1 MSRGIG
7 LLSNRVRKIPST
19 EVESVA
25 PDRFSFID
33 VSTSEADLGVPPG
46 DDYFLTSDTQ
56 GQRAWIPPSSI
67 GLNGEENEL
76 VFIKEGISASTT
88 NIEFDESTNSIKF
101 QNAFQTKGAVES
113 LTKVGDSAV
122 VEGVIASFDRT
133 KFGSAKFIVQADEIE
148 NAQRQLSELLVVHD
162 GTNASATEYG
172 VIQSSSYE
180 IAEYDVRITGDL
192 VELVATNLTENST
205 TYRVV
210 ETLMLI

>member
-1 MSRGIG
+1 
-7 LLSNRVRKIPST
+7 
-19 EVESVA
+19 
-25 PDRFSFID
+25 
-33 VSTSEADLGVPPG
+33 
-46 DDYFLTSDTQ
+46 
-56 GQRAWIPPSSI
+56 
-67 GLNGEENEL
+67 
-76 VFIKEGISASTT
+76 
-88 NIEFDESTNSIKF
+88 
-101 QNAFQTKGAVES
+101 
-113 LTKVGDSAV
+113 
-122 VEGVIASFDRT
+122 
-133 KFGSAKFIVQADEIE
+133 VQADEIE